1 MKSYLLFSFALLLS
15 CSSVKQ
21 GHQSK
26 ENEQLLKDLE
36 VLSSDAYEGRKTGT
50 KGAEMARHFI
60 STRLSKLGLKSY
72 NEQVP
77 FIHEF
82 SFNDRQGKKTTGKNV
97 VAYIPGKSESVIV
110 ISAHYDHLGVR
121 ENKIF
126 NGADDNAS
134 GVAALLKFAAHYAK
148 GRNQPNHTLVFAA
161 FDAEEMGLQGAK
173 AFVAS
178 PPVPLDKIVLNINMD
193 MIAHNDKSEL
203 YACGTFK
210 YPELKP
216 YLVTTVPDIKVLPG
230 HDDPKMGQDD
240 WTNQSDQ
247 GAFNAKNIPFIYF
260 GVEDH
265 KDYHKETDEFQHIN
279 QVFYSKAADAI
290 LEIIGRIDS
299 GTTLQSIFRGKL
311 QMKKQ

>member
-1 MKSYLLFSFALLLS
+1 MKSYLLLSFALLLS

-21 GHQSK
+21 GTSTGG
-26 ENEQLLKDLE
+26 NSQLLQDLE

-50 KGAEMARHFI
+50 KGAEMTRHFI
-60 STRLSKLGLKSY
+60 TTRFTKLGLKSCAGGMPY
-72 NEQVP
+72 VSD
-77 FIHEF
+77 F
-82 SFNDRQGKKTTGKNV
+82 SFSDRQGKKITGKNV
-97 VAYIPGKSESVIV
+97 IGYIPGKTAAAIV

-121 ENKIF
+121 DNKIF

-148 GRNQPNHTLVFAA
+148 SKNKPEHTLIFAA

-173 AFVAS
+173 AFVANA
-178 PPVPLDKIVLNINMD
+178 PVPLDQVLMNINMD
-193 MIAHNDKSEL
+193 MISHNDKSEL

-210 YPELKP
+210 YPQLKP
-216 YLVTTVPDIKVLPG
+216 YLVTTVPGIKVLPG

-265 KDYHKETDEFQHIN
+265 KDYHKETDEFQNIN
-279 QVFYSKAADAI
+279 KEFYSKAADAI
-290 LEIIGRIDS
+290 QEIIGRIDR
-299 GTTLQSIFRGKL
+299 GVTIQSLYREKV